1 MIEKFDHNN
10 YDMVEKALKSNK
22 KKRITAGSLLMKTI
36 DTIKQKPVEQP
47 LNDLDNLLLIRE
59 Q

>member
-36 DTIKQKPVEQP
+36 DTIK
-47 LNDLDNLLLIRE
+47 
-59 Q
+59 